1 MFLPHLPG
9 PCGPG
14 NSDGGHGRRLGN
26 LGGNGCPGNF
36 FLHLALLRL
45 KVSTLF
51 WKKFLEITLLCAV
64 FWKAFTAVFTGS
76 FRIFSVF
83 EKAEYFLL
91 EIIEI
96 YIEIL
101 MSAL

>member
-14 NSDGGHGRRLGN
+14 NSDGGHGRGLDN

-64 FWKAFTAVFTGS
+64 FGRLSLQFSLEASEFFQFSKKQSIFCWK
-76 FRIFSVF
+76 
-83 EKAEYFLL
+83 
-91 EIIEI
+91 
-96 YIEIL
+96 
-101 MSAL
+101 